1 LYAVTG
7 VARERCTILLETSR
21 KPYLLQS
28 VCIKGFPM
36 DAGVFEQGTGNRWQ
50 SVRVCL
56 LGMHATE
63 PARVLRKLSSLT
75 GIFLDIV
82 NKVRSWMSIQKL
94 TDDPNEHRR
103 SISEQAVEDYSVQD
117 ENSGLCVRLICW
129 MDRVSHDAQIIHH
142 LEEVSGA
149 ACANGWSQRFPS
161 GKHSHT
167 IYRFKQRL
175 PPSLLESLTRFT

>member
-1 LYAVTG
+1 
-7 VARERCTILLETSR
+7 
-21 KPYLLQS
+21 
-28 VCIKGFPM
+28 
-36 DAGVFEQGTGNRWQ
+36 
-50 SVRVCL
+50 
-56 LGMHATE
+56 MHATE

-149 ACANGWSQRFPS
+149 ACAGLCVRLICWMDRVSHDAQIIHHLEEVSGAACANGWSQRFPS